1 MQGAGEDARG
11 FSGLL
16 TGAAYKRRRVSP
28 TCRMPNPMKSTRVL
42 WFLWCF
48 LVFGAFNCYGPPLA
62 SYRQA
67 GDPADISAQKIA
79 DRMTPLQ
86 MLGVLL
92 RNDGDTGRYF
102 SYANAMLGRPY
113 ARFYVRPLAGWTK
126 AEPDPAQSAQAWPI
140 VAPPGPLKPWRD
152 FSMEYPP
159 GMAIL
164 ALLPAL
170 LTADFHLYHLL
181 FCLEMELLLTF
192 GVFCGVRAMERLAPG
207 QGRATLL
214 YALACTAALG
224 VIAVRRYDACV
235 SASLGMALLG
245 LATRRPAVAGLSLAF
260 GVISKGAPILM
271 APLGALYY
279 AAQQRW
285 RELTS
290 SLAAAA
296 GVCFAAAVAF
306 LALAGDH
313 WRDSFAYHGAR
324 PLQIEST
331 YAALLVF
338 LRDFAPGL
346 VRGAA
351 NSYGSDNLVSAYE
364 PMLRPIA
371 EAAPPLATLA
381 IFVWCWRA
389 LRAGTGDLDR
399 LCAVAKA
406 ACAIIVAFAALG
418 KVFSPQYLVW
428 LTPVAA
434 MASVQARPLA
444 RVVLLVA
451 LALSQIEYPFFYTFF
466 AADLPPAFGLLVLWR
481 NAALLLWA
489 GLLLA
494 PRRAPVPVLAPLAVS
509 A

>member
-1 MQGAGEDARG
+1 MTRAREEARG
-11 FSGLL
+11 FSGPL
-16 TGAAYKRRRVSP
+16 TGGGYKLRRVSP
-28 TCRMPNPMKSTRVL
+28 SSRMANLMKSTRML
-42 WFLWCF
+42 WFLWGL

-113 ARFYVRPLAGWTK
+113 ASYYVRPMEGWTK
-126 AEPDPAQSAQAWPI
+126 PEPDPAQSAQAWPI
-140 VAPPGPLKPWRD
+140 VTPPGPLKPWRD

-159 GMAIL
+159 GMAVL

-181 FCLEMELLLTF
+181 FCIEMEVLLTL
-192 GVFCGVRAMERLAPG
+192 GVFCGVRAMERAAPG

-224 VIAVRRYDACV
+224 IIVVRRYDACV
-235 SASLGMALLG
+235 SASLGMAMLG
-245 LATRRPAVAGLSLAF
+245 LATRRPAVAGFSLAL
-260 GVISKGAPILM
+260 GVICKGAPILM

-279 AAQQRW
+279 AAARRW
-285 RELTS
+285 RELIF

-296 GVCFAAAVAF
+296 GLCAAAAIAF

-313 WRDSFAYHGAR
+313 WRDALAYHGVR

-346 VRGAA
+346 VSGSA

-364 PMLRPIA
+364 PLLRPIA
-371 EAAPPLATLA
+371 EAAPLLATLA

-389 LRAGTGDLDR
+389 LRASESDLDR

-444 RVVLLVA
+444 RVILLVA
-451 LALSQIEYPFFYTFF
+451 LALSQLEYPYFYTFF
-466 AADLPPAFGLLVLWR
+466 AGDLPPAFGLLVLWR
-481 NAALLLWA
+481 NVALLLWG

-494 PRRAPVPVLAPLAVS
+494 PRRAPSPVLAPLAIS
-509 A
+509 P